1 MGNPYWSYRDGFVV
15 FTPLVGGWVKIVRG
29 HTVINGFIVGITDTH
44 IEVDGIPP
52 LPLNEWPII
61 ICKPPE
67 GAIPR
72 LREQVKDGS
81 NGQTA

>member
-1 MGNPYWSYRDGFVV
+1 MGNPYWSYRDGFLV

-29 HTVINGFIVGITDTH
+29 HTVINGFIVGITDTE
-44 IEVDGIPP
+44 IEIEGIPP
-52 LPLNEWPII
+52 LALNEWPII

-67 GAIPR
+67 GSIPKM
-72 LREQVKDGS
+72 REQVNDGS